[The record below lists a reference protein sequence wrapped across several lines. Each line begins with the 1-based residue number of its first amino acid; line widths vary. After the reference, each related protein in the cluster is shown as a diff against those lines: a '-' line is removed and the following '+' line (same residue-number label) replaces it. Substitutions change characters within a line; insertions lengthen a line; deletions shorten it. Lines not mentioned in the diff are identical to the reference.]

1 MKIRI
6 FIQVFSLNSQGYKDN
21 YRGLAFLSKGVITR
35 KKCSLL
41 LLLIIT
47 LIIVDTRYCFFRL
60 RQKR

>member
-41 LLLIIT
+41 LLLII
-47 LIIVDTRYCFFRL
+47 VDTRYCFFRL

>member
-1 MKIRI
+1 MKIQI

-47 LIIVDTRYCFFRL
+47 LYC
-60 RQKR
+60 